1 MEMTF
6 AKASEMAH
14 VASKLEALE
23 AAGTIRPA
31 EAEALKKYREK
42 HEAIVKELVETKAG
56 YSGAKSEALINLD
69 DEIYGAYKAAGDFI
83 KNGDLQSAK
92 EAYAKYRDLARQK
105 QEML

>member
-31 EAEALKKYREK
+31 EREALKN
-42 HEAIVKELVETKAG
+42 IETITK
-56 YSGAKSEALINLD
+56 I
-69 DEIYGAYKAAGDFI
+69 
-83 KNGDLQSAK
+83 
-92 EAYAKYRDLARQK
+92 
-105 QEML
+105 

>member
-31 EAEALKKYREK
+31 EAKALKKYRDNYED
-42 HEAIVKELVETKAG
+42 IVKEIVTTKAG
-56 YSGAKSEALINLD
+56 YSGFGSEAVINLD
-69 DEIYGAYKAAGDFI
+69 DEIYGAYKAAGDFY
-83 KNGDLQSAK
+83 KKQRSAK
-92 EAYAKYRDLARQK
+92 C
-105 QEML
+105 